1 MNTYH
6 LLAGGLYIWEGRGMF
21 LSTAHSDADVD
32 RVVEIFADS
41 VRAML
46 AGGFFEDDA
55 PTPPSGGGGR
65 SPFAAARVGG
75 PASTDAPVA
84 PAVVEAAVARLSAA
98 PVPPATGGG
107 IRFGISFFGHYASGY
122 DAQKYR
128 LLFEA
133 ARYAD
138 ASGFSSL
145 WLPERHFHAFGGLSP
160 NPSVLSAAL
169 ARETSHIQLRAG
181 SVVLPLHHP
190 VRVAEEWSMVDN
202 LSQGRVGI
210 ACASG
215 WHPNDFVFA
224 PEAFGNH
231 RELMFQR
238 IEQIQALWR
247 GEPLRVRDGST
258 KEIEVKLFPMPRQ
271 TELPIWVTI
280 VGNPDTYRRA
290 GEIGAGILTNLM
302 GQTVEALE
310 RNLALYRQALVEHG
324 HGVERSR
331 VSVLLHTFVCEDAAE
346 ARAVARAP
354 FIHYLRSSVGLFQ
367 NMVDSLGLQADVSTL
382 SEDDRDYLL
391 SVAYERY
398 VEHSALIGSPATCR
412 ALVERL
418 QAIGVDEIGCFIDF
432 GVDPD
437 TVLGRL
443 DQLALLKQSFEVAAA
458 DDDGAAERYPLVPA
472 QKGIW
477 FECQIS
483 HEAALSYNTTTV
495 LGLRGA
501 LDHAALARALQQVVD
516 RHAALRSVVEADG
529 EHQRVL
535 SAVEIGLPVV
545 DVSREADR
553 DAAIKQWFVDNNHRP
568 MDPGHGPLVRACLL
582 RKGEAEHL
590 LALTFHHVVIDGYSQ
605 EIVLQE
611 LAACYRAACR
621 GGAPG
626 LPAASPF
633 REQVERHQAYLRSD
647 RYQQDRAYW
656 RGQFASLPPSLE
668 LSGRHARPSAP
679 SHRARRH
686 HLTIDGE
693 RYARLQQL
701 SRKLGGTLFMTMLAS
716 VAVLL
721 QRLSGQAEMVI
732 GVPMVVGRAEGSEAS
747 LVGCTLN
754 LVPVRCD
761 GSGDPSFAEFLG
773 RIKRSVLEA
782 HAHADYPFGH
792 LLRDL
797 DLRASQRRPLAPVLF
812 NLNRSLA
819 LPQFDALQAWLEQSP
834 ISFSPDD
841 LTIDVMQLPD
851 RLQVMFQYQAVL
863 FEHEAIERMAAQF
876 VQLLDGIVADPACS
890 IGRLALLSAAERRQI
905 VDVWNA
911 GEPVP
916 APSETLH
923 AVFEAQ
929 VRRTP
934 EAIAVEHEGRQV
946 TYAELNARANRVA
959 HALRRL
965 GVGPDARVGL
975 CAERSVELVVGLL
988 GILKAGGGY
997 VPLDPSYPQDRL
1009 AYMLEDSAPVAVLAQ
1024 SNTREQLGALS
1035 VPVLDLESP
1044 LEEAEHDPQ
1053 VEGLQPHHLAYVI
1066 YTSGS
1071 TGQPKG
1077 VLVEHRQ
1084 VARLFTSTQ
1093 PWFGFGAED
1102 VWTLFHSFA
1111 FDFSV
1116 WELFGAL
1123 LHGGRL
1129 VVVPKLTA
1137 RSPQAFYSLLCEAG
1151 VTVLNQTPSAF
1162 RQLMA
1167 AQQEAPAARHR
1178 LRQVILGGEAL
1189 EVGALRPW
1197 YERAENA
1204 GTQLVNM
1211 YGITET
1217 TVHVSYRALE
1227 ADDAQGTGS
1236 PIGRRIPDLRAY
1248 VLDAHGEPVP
1258 VGGAGELYI
1267 GGAGVARGYLNRP
1280 ELTAERF
1287 VANPFH
1293 GEGRERMYRTGD
1305 LGRWLPDGSLE
1316 YLGRADAQVKLRG
1329 FRIELGEIEAR
1340 LSQCAGVREAVVTV
1354 REDAPGEQRLVA
1366 YYVSGEAIEA
1376 QALREQLQGSLPEY
1390 MVPAAYVRLEQLPL
1404 TSNGKLDRKGLPAPE
1419 GQAYASTA
1427 YEAPQGEVE
1436 QTLAAIW
1443 QTLLGVERVGRHDD
1457 FFALGGHSL
1466 QAVRLVAQVRTQL
1479 GAELGLTELFAQPS
1493 LSAVAQAIVRG
1504 QGSALPAITAAD
1516 RSEPLPLSFAQ
1527 QRLWLLAQMEGG
1539 SEAYHIPVG
1548 LRLKGELDEPAL
1560 RRSLDRIVARHEALR
1575 TRFEV
1580 QEGQAV
1586 QRVASADVGFA
1597 LDRVDLQGQA
1607 ESEQTL
1613 AVLSERE
1620 ANTPFDLEQGPL
1632 IRGCLVTL
1640 GEQEHVLLI
1649 TMHHIVSD
1657 GWSQGVLARELGT
1670 LYEAYRS
1677 GGEDPLPALPIQY
1690 ADYAV
1695 WQRRWLDGAEL
1706 QRQSTYWEQA
1716 LAGAPT
1722 LLSLP
1727 TDRVRPAQQDYAG
1740 GSVEVVFDAALSTGL
1755 RKLSQRHGTTLFMTM
1770 LAGWSALLS
1779 RLSGQ
1784 DEVVVG
1790 SPVANRTRSEVEGL
1804 IGFFVNTLALRVD
1817 VGSATVSE
1825 LLGRVKASVLE
1836 AQAHQDLPFE
1846 QVVERVK
1853 PVRSLSHSPIFQ
1865 AVFSWHNTDAVDL
1878 SLRALSLESLARENA
1893 TAKLDIQLE
1902 LAEVDGRIVGTLNY
1916 ATALFE
1922 RSTAQRY
1929 ADYLLRMLQA
1939 MVADDGQQ
1947 VGRIALLGEAERAQ
1961 VLQAWN
1967 ATERAWPAATLPA
1980 LFEAQVMR
1988 TPDAVALKHG
1998 DQQVSYRELDARA
2011 NRLAHHLREL
2021 GVAADVLVGLCVD
2034 RSIEMIVGLLGILKA
2049 GGAYVPLDP
2058 DYPQARLAYIFQD
2071 AMLSVLVSK
2080 RALAQQLPIAWTQ
2093 VVELDDAEPAW
2104 ADHPPTPPQVQGE
2117 PGQLA
2122 YVIYTSG
2129 STGQPKGVA
2138 VTHQGVASLV
2148 SSQCERFGVSS
2159 QSRVLQFASISFDAA
2174 VSEIGMGLL
2183 SGACLVLAPAQAL
2196 MPGAAL
2202 TSLLDRERITHV
2214 TLPPAVLALMPEQAL
2229 PADCHL
2235 IVAGEACPAPL
2246 VRRWSE
2252 GRTMINAYGPTEATV
2267 CATMSRALTRQDAP
2281 SIGGPIGNVRV
2292 YVLDAYL
2299 QPVPV
2304 GVTGELYLAGSG
2316 LARGY
2321 WQRAGLTA
2329 ERFMANPFA
2338 LGERMYKTG
2347 DLARWQP
2354 DCSLEY
2360 QGRADAQVKLR
2371 GFRIEL
2377 GEIEARLSQCA
2388 GVREAV
2394 VTVREDAPGE
2404 QRLVAYYVSGEA
2416 IEAQALREQLQANLP
2431 EYMVP
2436 AAYVRLEHLPLTPN
2450 GKLDRKGLPAPEGQ
2464 AYASTAYEAPQG
2476 EVEQTL
2482 AGIWQT
2488 LLSVERVGRHDDFF
2502 ALGGHSLQAV
2512 RLVAQVRT
2520 QLGAE
2525 LGLTELFA
2533 QPSLSAVAQAIVR
2546 GQGSALPAITAADRS
2561 EPLPLSFAQQRLWFL
2576 AQMEGGS
2583 EAYHIPVGLRLKGE
2597 LDEGALRRSL
2607 DRIVARH
2614 EALRTRFEVQ
2624 EGQAVQ
2630 RVASADVGLAL
2641 ESVDL
2646 STEEAPEHQLSLQA
2660 EAEARAPFDLEQ
2672 GPLIRGRLVKLGER
2686 EHVLLITMH
2695 HIVSD
2700 GWSQGVLARE
2710 LGSLYEAY
2718 RAGNADPLPALPIQ
2732 YADYAVWQRR
2742 WLEGAEL
2749 QRQGAYWE
2757 QALVGAQ
2764 TLLSLPTDRA
2774 RPAQQDYAGGSVEVV
2789 FDETLSTGLRKLS
2802 QRHGTTL
2809 FMTVLAGWSAL
2820 LSRLSGQEEVV
2831 VGSPVANR
2839 TRSEVEGLIGF
2850 FVNTLALRVEV
2861 GSATVS
2867 ELLERVKSRVLEAQA
2882 HQDLPFEQVVERVR
2896 PVRSLSHSPVFQAAL
2911 SWLNTEAV
2919 GLSLELEGLTIEGVD
2934 AGQAAAKFDLT
2945 LELRETSEGL
2955 AGSLD
2960 YATALFDRETIER
2973 YLGYLHRLLAAMVE
2987 NDSQEV
2993 NRIALLDEDER
3004 AQLLE
3009 SWNETKAA
3017 YPDASTIHGLFEAQ
3031 VRRTPEAIAVEHE
3044 GQQVSY
3050 AELNVRANR
3059 VAHALRRLG
3068 VGPDARVGLCAERS
3082 VELVIG
3088 LLGILKAGGGYVPLD
3103 PSYPQDRLAYML
3115 EDSAPAAVLTQGP
3128 VREQLG
3134 KLSVPV
3140 LDLASPLEGE
3150 AEHGPQ
3156 IEALKPHH
3164 LAYVIYT
3171 SGSTGRPKGV
3181 MNEHSGVVNR
3191 LWWAQQTYRLDASD
3205 RILQKTPFGFDV
3217 SVWELFWPL
3226 LAGARLVM
3234 ARPEGHKDPAYLA
3247 ATIEQAGIT
3256 TLHFVPSMLQLFLD
3270 QVEAGRC
3277 QGLRRILCSG
3287 EALPHA
3293 LQQRGLARFPQSEL
3307 HNLYGPTEAAID
3319 VTSWRCNAESH
3330 PGIVPIGRPI
3340 ANTQIYVLDVHQ
3352 QPVPLGVTGE
3362 IYIGGV
3368 GVARGYLNRPE
3379 LTAERFVA
3387 NPFHGEGRERMY
3399 RTGDL
3404 GRWLPDG
3411 SLEYQG
3417 RSDAQVKLRGF
3428 RIELGEIEARLSQCI
3443 GVREAVVTMRED
3455 VPGEQRLVAY
3465 YVSDEAIEAQVLREQ
3480 LQTSLPEYMV
3490 PAAYVRLERLPLTPN
3505 GKLDR
3510 KGLPAPDGQAYASSA
3525 YEAPQGEV
3533 EQTLASI
3540 WQTLLGVERV
3550 GRHDDFFA
3558 LGGHSLQA
3566 VRLMSLVEQAG
3577 WRADV
3582 SRLFLQPTLAGF
3594 SASITVADAVDI
3606 PANRIASGCTR
3617 ITPSMLP
3624 LASLSQAAIDRMAA
3638 QVPGGA
3644 ANIEDIYPLAP
3655 LQEGILYHHLMAKQR
3670 DPYLLFA
3677 MFRMDSRTRLEAF
3690 AQGLQS
3696 LIARHTILRTAVIW
3710 DGLDEPM
3717 QVVWRQARLERQPM
3731 RLDAADGDIAT
3742 QLKQR
3747 FDQGLHGLDLRQAPL
3762 MRLVFAEDAAS
3773 GGWVAM
3779 LVFHHM
3785 VDDATSMKWL
3795 GTELEACLANEARH
3809 LPRAIP
3815 FRNYVARTRQAI
3827 AGNAH
3832 EAFFREMLADVVEPT
3847 LPFGLQ
3853 DVRGGEL
3860 AIGQATR
3867 RLSGPLSRRLRQQ
3880 ARLLKVSAASLHH
3893 LAWARVVG
3901 ATSGRDDVVFGTV
3914 LMGRSQGGRGAE
3926 HTVGMFI
3933 NTLPLR
3939 VLLDDR
3945 MVSAGARDT
3954 HVRLAALMGH
3964 ESAPLAEAQR
3974 CSGVAAPQPL
3984 FGALLNYRQNMQQ
3997 PEPAGQVSAAWAGI
4011 DVLGMDERTNYPLTA
4026 VVDDLGD
4033 DFGLIVQTVPG
4044 MDAERI
4050 VGYLETALASLV
4062 ASLERGGRESLR
4074 SLTVLPE
4081 SERHQQIEA
4090 WNQTEAAYASA
4101 STLPGLVEAQAART
4115 QDAIAVEHG
4124 ASKLSYRELDRQAN
4138 RLAHRLIAQG
4148 VVPDARVGLC
4158 VERGLPMVISVLG
4171 ILKAGGSYVPLDPS
4185 YPRDRLAYMLEDS
4198 APVAVVAQSGTRDR
4212 LGERPVP
4219 MIDLDDEGWQTEPS
4233 HRPKVAGLSSHHAAY
4248 VIYTSG
4254 STGQPKGVTVEHR
4267 QVVNLLESMRGL
4279 LAMTEADRWLAVTT
4293 LGFDIAGLELY
4304 LPLISGA
4311 AVVVLDREESR
4322 NAQSLSA
4329 ALENSG
4335 ATVMQATPSTW
4346 RLLLESGWS
4355 GRPGLKALCGGEAL
4369 PGELSRRLRAR
4380 VGRLWNVYGP
4390 TETTIWSSAREVDAA
4405 DAGQGIVPIGRPI
4418 ANTQIYVL
4426 DVHQQPVPLGV
4437 TGEIYIG
4444 GAGVARGY
4452 LNRPELTA
4460 ERFVAN
4466 PFHGEGRERMYRTG
4480 DLGRWLPDGSLEYQ
4494 GRGDA
4499 QVKLRGFRIELGEI
4513 EARLSQCAGVRE
4525 AVVAVREDAPG
4536 EQRLVA
4542 YYVSGEAIEAQ
4553 ALREQLQASLPEY
4566 MVPAAYVKLEHLPL
4580 TPNGKLD
4587 RKVLPA
4593 PEDQAYASTAYEA
4606 PQGEVEQTLASIWQ
4620 TLLGVE
4626 RVGRHDDFF
4635 ALGGHSL
4642 QAVRLVAQVRTQL
4655 GAELGLTELFAQ
4667 PSLSAVAQA
4676 IVRGQGSALSAITVA
4691 DRSEPL
4697 PLSFAQQR
4705 LWFLAQME
4713 GGSEAYHIPV
4723 GLRLKGELD
4732 EGALRCALD
4741 RIVARHEALRT
4752 RFEVQEGQAVQRVAP
4767 ADVGLTLDCVDLS
4780 AEEASEH
4787 QLGLLAE
4794 AEARA
4799 PFDLEQGPLIRGRL
4813 VRLDEQENVLLIT
4826 MHHIVSDGWS
4836 QGVLARELGSL
4847 YEAYRAGNADPLP
4860 ALPIQY
4866 ADYAVWQ
4873 RRWLEGG
4880 ELQRQGS
4887 YWEQALAG
4895 APTLLSL
4902 PTDRARPAQ
4911 QDYAGGSVEVVFDET
4926 LSAGLRRLS
4935 QRHGTTLFM
4944 TVLAGWSALLSRLS
4958 GQDDVVVGSPV
4969 ANRTRSEV
4977 EGLIGFFVN
4986 TLALRVEVGGGTTV
5000 SDLLERAKA
5009 KVLEAQAHQD
5019 LPFEQVVERVRP
5031 VRSLSHSPVFQ
5042 AALSWLNT
5050 EAVGLSLELEGL
5062 TIDAVDAG
5070 QSAAKFDLTLELRE
5084 TSEGLAG
5091 SLDYATALFDRETI
5105 ERYLGY
5111 LHRLLTAM
5119 VENDSQQV
5127 NRIALLDEGERV
5139 RLLDSWTETKAPYP
5153 QASTIHGLFEAQ
5165 VRRTPE
5171 AIAVE
5176 HEGQQVSYAELNA
5189 RANRVAHALIGLGV
5203 GPDARV
5209 GLCAERSVELVVG
5222 LMGILKAGGGY
5233 VPLDPSYPQDRLA
5246 YMLEDSAPVAVL
5258 KQGPVR
5264 EQLGKLSVPVL
5275 DLASPL
5281 ESEAEH
5287 DPQVDVKPHHLA
5299 YVIYTSGSTGR
5310 PKGVMIEHRNTV
5322 NFLAW
5327 AAHAFPPASLAR
5339 TLFSTSLNFDLSV
5352 FECFAPLTTGGC
5364 IDIVVNV
5371 LALGD
5376 GTHDVRLINTVPS
5389 ALSALLESSGLDPA
5403 VEVVNVA
5410 GEALKREL
5418 VERLFAQ
5425 TQAQRLYNLY
5435 GPSETTTYSSWVC
5448 MDRQTGFQAHI
5459 GRPIANTQIYVLDV
5473 HQQPVPLGVT
5483 GEIYIGGAGVAR
5495 GYLNRPE
5502 LTAERF
5508 VANPFQ
5514 GEGRERMYK
5523 TGDLGRWLPDG
5534 SLEYRGR
5541 ADAQVKLRGFRIELG
5556 EIEAR
5561 LSQCA
5566 GVRGAVVTVREDTPG
5581 QPKLVAYYVSDEA
5594 IEAQALREQLQVSL
5608 PEYMVPAAYVRLEH
5622 LPLTP
5627 NGKLD
5632 RKGLPAPEGQA
5643 YASTAY
5649 EAPQGEVEIAL
5660 AGIWQTLLNVERVGR
5675 HDDFFNLGGHSLQAV
5690 RLVTQVRTQLGAELG
5705 LTELF
5710 AQPSLSAVAQAIVRG
5725 QGSALPAITVADRSE
5740 ALPLS
5745 FAQQRLW
5752 FLAQMDG
5759 GSEAYHIPVGLRLKG
5774 ELDEEALR
5782 RALDRIVARH
5792 EALRTRFEVQEGQ
5805 AVQHVVSADVGLTL
5819 DWGDLSAEEAS
5830 EHQLGLLTEA
5840 EARAPFDL
5848 EHGPLIRGRLVKL
5861 GEQEHVLL
5869 ITTHHIVSDGW
5880 SLGILARELGSL
5892 YEAYRAG
5899 KADPLPA
5906 LPIQYAD
5913 YAVWQRRWLE
5923 GGELQRQG
5931 TYWEQALAGAPT
5943 LLSLPTDR
5951 ARPAQQDYAG
5961 GSVEVVFDAEL
5972 STGLRRLSQRHGTTL
5987 FMTVLAGW
5995 SVLLSRLSGQDE
6007 VVVGSPVANRTRS
6020 EVEGLIGFFVNTLAL
6035 RVEVDG
6041 LTVSELLGRVKAKVL
6056 EAQAHQDLP
6065 FEQIV
6070 ERVRPVRSLSHSPV
6084 FQAALSWLNTEAVGL
6099 NLELDGLTIEGVDA
6113 GPAAA
6118 KFDLTLELR
6127 ETSEGL
6133 AGSLDYATTLFDQA
6147 TIERYLGYLHR
6158 LLKAMAADDSQEVNR
6173 IALLDEDERAQLLES
6188 WNETEATY
6196 PDASTI
6202 HGLFEAQV
6210 RRTPEAIAVEHEGQ
6224 QVSYAELNARAN
6236 RVAHALIGLGV
6247 GPDARVGLCA
6257 ERSVEL
6263 VVGLL
6268 GILKAGGGYIPLDPS
6283 YPQDR
6288 LAYMLE
6294 DSAPV
6299 AVLAQSNTRE
6309 QLGMLSVP
6317 VLDLASPLEGEAEH
6331 DPQVEGLQPHHLAYV
6346 IYTSGSTGQPKGVEA
6361 TIAGLANRL
6370 QWFIRD
6376 VLTEAPVTALK
6387 TSIGFVDAVTE
6398 TLGTLLAGGS
6408 LIVFDN
6414 AAVKDLS
6421 VFARRLRQTGVSHLV
6436 VVPSLLKYLL
6446 QSGETRLDGLRTLV
6460 CSGERLAPELA
6471 RQCLVAYPQVRLL
6484 NFYGSSEVNGDA
6496 TFYRYAGPEHV
6507 PTQSVIGRPI
6517 ANTQIYILDAYG
6529 APVPIGVPGEIH
6541 VGGACVARGYLH
6553 RPGLTAERFVADPFH
6568 GDSRARMYKTGDL
6581 GCWQADGN
6589 IVYLGRND
6597 HQVKLR
6603 GFRIEPG
6610 EIEARLAGCEGVREA
6625 VVLIRDDGVGEP
6637 RLVAYYSGPAALP
6650 AQALRAQLQAALPAY
6665 MVPAAYVYLER
6676 MPLTSSGKLNRHALP
6691 QPTAGAY
6698 VQHSYEAPRSGIET
6712 RLASIWQALLGVET
6726 IGRHDD
6732 FFALGGNSLQ
6742 AVRLIG
6748 LLAKADCRVTLTQ
6761 LLQHP
6766 NITSLAAVAE
6776 RDGMRTRD
6784 QTVPVRT
6791 TGSQRPLFLVHEIT
6805 GLDGYFTQLGACIDA
6820 DIPVY
6825 GLPAVGWGEPQLR
6838 TIEGLAKRLKAAMRV
6853 VQPHGPYR
6861 LAGWSFGGVLAYE
6874 IAIQLIG
6881 EDEAVEF
6888 LGLLDTRHPALVS
6901 GGKPKWAAE
6910 NRPHHAQLLEL
6921 CLAYWQQRSPGGPES
6936 AQLAGLA
6943 GVEDFSALL
6952 ECCRAQALL
6961 APDLADVTEP
6971 DLWHVLDRIVAH
6983 GDAQANYTV
6992 FPMPLKLH
7000 LFVAADEHRD
7010 GEPPPHRRWLGWNA
7024 ILPDTQLQRIVVPGT
7039 HQSMVLEHAQVLGEA
7054 LSAALHAAAGQ
7065 PQPALQEAHYTPLLT
7080 IDAGSHRRESIV
7092 CIPGAGDGVVRFM
7105 HLAEALG
7112 GARPLYGMQPRGVDG
7127 WRVPHSTVEAAAA
7140 AYVRALDAG
7149 QVARG
7154 IHLIGH
7160 SFGGWVALEM
7170 ALQLQAAGR
7179 AVASLT
7185 LLDCE
7190 APGSEAGWLGR
7201 TYTATAVLA
7210 KFVEAVELALGRSL
7224 GIDPAQLH
7232 AADEAEQ
7239 WRLIH
7244 AGMVGAGLI
7253 PRRSQPGMLRGPIR
7267 TFGTALRTPYR
7278 PGRLY
7283 TGPVRLVLADDPA
7296 LSREAN
7302 EREQCRTVS
7311 ELRGW
7316 APDLVAWRGPGNH
7329 FSLLT
7334 PPDVQQVA
7342 AWWEGLRAEEV
7353 AQPVT

>member
-1 MNTYH
+1 MELFARLKKEGVQFSVKDGSLVVRGNRQSLSDPAVAAALREHKAALIALIQSGTGTQADEALAPPGIEAGCERITPAMLPLATLSQDAIDRIVSQVPGGAANIEDIYPLAPLQEGILYH
-6 LLAGGLYIWEGRGMF
+6 HLAAQQGDPYVLHAMFGMADRERVDAFAQALQAVIDRHPILRTAVVWQGLDEPMQVVWRHAGLVVEEVALEPGADPAGQLRSMFDPRRRPLLAIGQAPLVKLVYAGDATTGRCVAMLLF
-21 LSTAHSDADVD
+21 HHLVLDHLALERVRQEMQAHLSGQAAWLPAVVPYRDYVAQAKQRVSQAEHEAFFCEMLGDVD
-32 RVVEIFADS
+32 TPTLPFGLQDVQGDGGAIEEATLRLDAALSARLRQQARQAGVSAASLHHLAWARVVAVLS
-41 VRAML
+41 GR
-46 AGGFFEDDA
+46 DDVVFG
-55 PTPPSGGGGR
+55 TVLLGRLQGGR
-65 SPFAAARVGG
+65 SAERALGLFINTLPLRV
-75 PASTDAPVA
+75 
-84 PAVVEAAVARLSAA
+84 AVHGQDVLAGAQAVHARLSALLGHEHA
-98 PVPPATGGG
+98 PLALAQ
-107 IRFGISFFGHYASGY
+107 RCSGV
-122 DAQKYR
+122 AAPQPLFSALLNYR
-128 LLFEA
+128 
-133 ARYAD
+133 
-138 ASGFSSL
+138 
-145 WLPERHFHAFGGLSP
+145 H
-160 NPSVLSAAL
+160 SAAPAASAATAPAWSGIDVL
-169 ARETSHIQLRAG
+169 EMKERTNYPLTV
-181 SVVLPLHHP
+181 SVDDLG
-190 VRVAEEWSMVDN
+190 D
-202 LSQGRVGI
+202 G
-210 ACASG
+210 
-215 WHPNDFVFA
+215 F
-224 PEAFGNH
+224 
-231 RELMFQR
+231 ELTVQS
-238 IEQIQALWR
+238 A
-247 GEPLRVRDGST
+247 
-258 KEIEVKLFPMPRQ
+258 
-271 TELPIWVTI
+271 
-280 VGNPDTYRRA
+280 
-290 GEIGAGILTNLM
+290 AGIDPARIAGYLETALTSL
-302 GQTVEALE
+302 TEALE
-310 RNLALYRQALVEHG
+310 RG
-324 HGVERSR
+324 G
-331 VSVLLHTFVCEDAAE
+331 
-346 ARAVARAP
+346 RAP
-354 FIHYLRSSVGLFQ
+354 LH
-367 NMVDSLGLQADVSTL
+367 SL
-382 SEDDRDYLL
+382 
-391 SVAYERY
+391 
-398 VEHSALIGSPATCR
+398 
-412 ALVERL
+412 
-418 QAIGVDEIGCFIDF
+418 
-432 GVDPD
+432 
-437 TVLGRL
+437 TVLP
-443 DQLALLKQSFEVAAA
+443 
-458 DDDGAAERYPLVPA
+458 AAERQL
-472 QKGIW
+472 I
-477 FECQIS
+477 
-483 HEAALSYNTTTV
+483 
-495 LGLRGA
+495 
-501 LDHAALARALQQVVD
+501 LARWNET
-516 RHAALRSVVEADG
+516 AADYARQAS
-529 EHQRVL
+529 L
-535 SAVEIGLPVV
+535 SAL
-545 DVSREADR
+545 
-553 DAAIKQWFVDNNHRP
+553 
-568 MDPGHGPLVRACLL
+568 
-582 RKGEAEHL
+582 
-590 LALTFHHVVIDGYSQ
+590 
-605 EIVLQE
+605 
-611 LAACYRAACR
+611 
-621 GGAPG
+621 
-626 LPAASPF
+626 
-633 REQVERHQAYLRSD
+633 
-647 RYQQDRAYW
+647 
-656 RGQFASLPPSLE
+656 
-668 LSGRHARPSAP
+668 
-679 SHRARRH
+679 
-686 HLTIDGE
+686 
-693 RYARLQQL
+693 
-701 SRKLGGTLFMTMLAS
+701 
-716 VAVLL
+716 
-721 QRLSGQAEMVI
+721 
-732 GVPMVVGRAEGSEAS
+732 
-747 LVGCTLN
+747 
-754 LVPVRCD
+754 
-761 GSGDPSFAEFLG
+761 
-773 RIKRSVLEA
+773 
-782 HAHADYPFGH
+782 
-792 LLRDL
+792 
-797 DLRASQRRPLAPVLF
+797 
-812 NLNRSLA
+812 
-819 LPQFDALQAWLEQSP
+819 
-834 ISFSPDD
+834 
-841 LTIDVMQLPD
+841 
-851 RLQVMFQYQAVL
+851 
-863 FEHEAIERMAAQF
+863 
-876 VQLLDGIVADPACS
+876 
-890 IGRLALLSAAERRQI
+890 
-905 VDVWNA
+905 
-911 GEPVP
+911 
-916 APSETLH
+916 
-923 AVFEAQ
+923 FEAQ
-929 VRRTP
+929 VVRAP
-934 EAIAVEHEGRQV
+934 EAIAIEQDARQLS
-946 TYAELNARANRVA
+946 YRALNALANRLAWRLREAGVKPGDPVA
-959 HALRRL
+959 LL
-965 GVGPDARVGL
+965 LD
-975 CAERSVELVVGLL
+975 RSIELVASELA
-988 GILKAGGGY
+988 ILKCGAVY
-997 VPLDPSYPQDRL
+997 VPLDRNAPQARQRFL
-1009 AYMLEDSAPVAVLAQ
+1009 LEDVEAGLLLSESGLEAPALVGLRRIDVD
-1024 SNTREQLGALS
+1024 GALS
-1035 VPVLDLESP
+1035 DSAVDANLPPVPGG
-1044 LEEAEHDPQ
+1044 EAAAC
-1053 VEGLQPHHLAYVI
+1053 VM

-1071 TGQPKG
+1071 TGLPKG
-1077 VLVEHRQ
+1077 VVVPHRAIGRLALNNGYAALDADDR
-1084 VARLFTSTQ
+1084 VAFASNPAFDASTL
-1093 PWFGFGAED
+1093 D
-1102 VWTLFHSFA
+1102 VWP
-1111 FDFSV
+1111 
-1116 WELFGAL
+1116 AL
-1123 LHGGRL
+1123 LNGGRL
-1129 VVVPKLTA
+1129 VIIDQP
-1137 RSPQAFYSLLCEAG
+1137 
-1151 VTVLNQTPSAF
+1151 TVL
-1162 RQLMA
+1162 
-1167 AQQEAPAARHR
+1167 APERFA
-1178 LRQVILGGEAL
+1178 EAL
-1189 EVGALRPW
+1189 RRGQVSVLWMTAGQFHQYAPSLIGVFPQLRYLMTGGDVLDPATIAMVLREGAPKHLL
-1197 YERAENA
+1197 N
-1204 GTQLVNM
+1204 G
-1211 YGITET
+1211 YGPTET
-1217 TVHVSYRALE
+1217 TVFATTHPIQAVVAGRSI
-1227 ADDAQGTGS
+1227 
-1236 PIGRRIPDLRAY
+1236 PIGRPIANTQLY
-1248 VLDAHGEPVP
+1248 VLDADRQPVP
-1258 VGGAGELYI
+1258 VGVTGEIYV
-1267 GGAGVARGYLNRP
+1267 GGAGVGLGYLNRP

-1293 GEGRERMYRTGD
+1293 GEGRERMYKTGD

-1316 YLGRADAQVKLRG
+1316 YQCRADAQIKLRG

-1340 LSQCAGVREAVVTV
+1340 LSQCAGVRESVVIV
-1354 REDAPGEQRLVA
+1354 REDTPGERRLVA
-1366 YYVSGEAIEA
+1366 YYVSDEANVSGEAIEA
-1376 QALREQLQGSLPEY
+1376 QALREQLQSSLPEY
-1390 MVPAAYVRLEQLPL
+1390 MVPAAYVKLERLPL
-1404 TSNGKLDRKGLPAPE
+1404 TPNGKLDRRGLPAPE
-1419 GQAYASTA
+1419 GQAYASTV

-1436 QTLAAIW
+1436 QTLAGIW

-1504 QGSALPAITAAD
+1504 QGSVLPAITVAD

-1527 QRLWLLAQMEGG
+1527 QRLWFLAQMEGG
-1539 SEAYHIPVG
+1539 REAYHIPVG
-1548 LRLKGELDEPAL
+1548 LRLKGELDEDAL

-1586 QRVASADVGFA
+1586 QRVASAAIGFA
-1597 LDRVDLQGQA
+1597 LDRADLQGQA
-1607 ESEQTL
+1607 DREQTL
-1613 AVLSERE
+1613 ATLSERE

-1632 IRGCLVTL
+1632 IRGRLVKL
-1640 GEQEHVLLI
+1640 AEQEHVLLI

-1657 GWSQGVLARELGT
+1657 GWSQGVLARELGA

-1677 GGEDPLPALPIQY
+1677 GGKDPLP
-1690 ADYAV
+1690 V
-1695 WQRRWLDGAEL
+1695 
-1706 QRQSTYWEQA
+1706 
-1716 LAGAPT
+1716 
-1722 LLSLP
+1722 
-1727 TDRVRPAQQDYAG
+1727 
-1740 GSVEVVFDAALSTGL
+1740 
-1755 RKLSQRHGTTLFMTM
+1755 
-1770 LAGWSALLS
+1770 
-1779 RLSGQ
+1779 
-1784 DEVVVG
+1784 
-1790 SPVANRTRSEVEGL
+1790 
-1804 IGFFVNTLALRVD
+1804 
-1817 VGSATVSE
+1817 
-1825 LLGRVKASVLE
+1825 
-1836 AQAHQDLPFE
+1836 
-1846 QVVERVK
+1846 
-1853 PVRSLSHSPIFQ
+1853 
-1865 AVFSWHNTDAVDL
+1865 
-1878 SLRALSLESLARENA
+1878 
-1893 TAKLDIQLE
+1893 
-1902 LAEVDGRIVGTLNY
+1902 
-1916 ATALFE
+1916 
-1922 RSTAQRY
+1922 
-1929 ADYLLRMLQA
+1929 
-1939 MVADDGQQ
+1939 
-1947 VGRIALLGEAERAQ
+1947 
-1961 VLQAWN
+1961 
-1967 ATERAWPAATLPA
+1967 
-1980 LFEAQVMR
+1980 
-1988 TPDAVALKHG
+1988 
-1998 DQQVSYRELDARA
+1998 
-2011 NRLAHHLREL
+2011 
-2021 GVAADVLVGLCVD
+2021 
-2034 RSIEMIVGLLGILKA
+2034 
-2049 GGAYVPLDP
+2049 
-2058 DYPQARLAYIFQD
+2058 
-2071 AMLSVLVSK
+2071 
-2080 RALAQQLPIAWTQ
+2080 
-2093 VVELDDAEPAW
+2093 
-2104 ADHPPTPPQVQGE
+2104 
-2117 PGQLA
+2117 
-2122 YVIYTSG
+2122 
-2129 STGQPKGVA
+2129 
-2138 VTHQGVASLV
+2138 
-2148 SSQCERFGVSS
+2148 
-2159 QSRVLQFASISFDAA
+2159 
-2174 VSEIGMGLL
+2174 
-2183 SGACLVLAPAQAL
+2183 
-2196 MPGAAL
+2196 
-2202 TSLLDRERITHV
+2202 
-2214 TLPPAVLALMPEQAL
+2214 
-2229 PADCHL
+2229 
-2235 IVAGEACPAPL
+2235 
-2246 VRRWSE
+2246 
-2252 GRTMINAYGPTEATV
+2252 
-2267 CATMSRALTRQDAP
+2267 
-2281 SIGGPIGNVRV
+2281 
-2292 YVLDAYL
+2292 
-2299 QPVPV
+2299 
-2304 GVTGELYLAGSG
+2304 
-2316 LARGY
+2316 
-2321 WQRAGLTA
+2321 
-2329 ERFMANPFA
+2329 
-2338 LGERMYKTG
+2338 
-2347 DLARWQP
+2347 
-2354 DCSLEY
+2354 
-2360 QGRADAQVKLR
+2360 
-2371 GFRIEL
+2371 
-2377 GEIEARLSQCA
+2377 
-2388 GVREAV
+2388 
-2394 VTVREDAPGE
+2394 
-2404 QRLVAYYVSGEA
+2404 
-2416 IEAQALREQLQANLP
+2416 
-2431 EYMVP
+2431 
-2436 AAYVRLEHLPLTPN
+2436 
-2450 GKLDRKGLPAPEGQ
+2450 
-2464 AYASTAYEAPQG
+2464 
-2476 EVEQTL
+2476 
-2482 AGIWQT
+2482 
-2488 LLSVERVGRHDDFF
+2488 
-2502 ALGGHSLQAV
+2502 
-2512 RLVAQVRT
+2512 
-2520 QLGAE
+2520 
-2525 LGLTELFA
+2525 
-2533 QPSLSAVAQAIVR
+2533 
-2546 GQGSALPAITAADRS
+2546 
-2561 EPLPLSFAQQRLWFL
+2561 
-2576 AQMEGGS
+2576 
-2583 EAYHIPVGLRLKGE
+2583 
-2597 LDEGALRRSL
+2597 
-2607 DRIVARH
+2607 
-2614 EALRTRFEVQ
+2614 
-2624 EGQAVQ
+2624 
-2630 RVASADVGLAL
+2630 
-2641 ESVDL
+2641 
-2646 STEEAPEHQLSLQA
+2646 
-2660 EAEARAPFDLEQ
+2660 
-2672 GPLIRGRLVKLGER
+2672 
-2686 EHVLLITMH
+2686 
-2695 HIVSD
+2695 
-2700 GWSQGVLARE
+2700 
-2710 LGSLYEAY
+2710 
-2718 RAGNADPLPALPIQ
+2718 LPIQ

-2749 QRQGAYWE
+2749 QRQGVYWE
-2757 QALVGAQ
+2757 QALAGAP

-2789 FDETLSTGLRKLS
+2789 FDEALSAGLKRLS

-2820 LSRLSGQEEVV
+2820 LSRLSGQDEVV
-2831 VGSPVANR
+2831 VGSPIANR

-2850 FVNTLALRVEV
+2850 FVNTLAMRVEV

-2867 ELLERVKSRVLEAQA
+2867 ELLERVKSRVLEAQV

-2896 PVRSLSHSPVFQAAL
+2896 PVRSLSHSPVFQAAV

-2919 GLSLELEGLTIEGVD
+2919 GLSLELEGLAIEGVD
-2934 AGQAAAKFDLT
+2934 AGQAAAKFDLS

-2973 YLGYLHRLLAAMVE
+2973 YLGYLHRLLVAMVE

-3050 AELNVRANR
+3050 AELNARANR
-3059 VAHALRRLG
+3059 VAHALIGLG
-3068 VGPDARVGLCAERS
+3068 VGPDARVGLSAERS
-3082 VELVIG
+3082 VELVVG

-3115 EDSAPAAVLTQGP
+3115 EDSAPAAVLAQSNT
-3128 VREQLG
+3128 REQLG

-3140 LDLASPLEGE
+3140 LDLASTLEGE
-3150 AEHGPQ
+3150 AEHDPQ
-3156 IEALKPHH
+3156 VMGLEPHH

-3181 MNEHSGVVNR
+3181 MNEHRGVVNR

-3205 RILQKTPFGFDV
+3205 RVLQKTPFGFDV

-3270 QVEAGRC
+3270 QVDAGRC

-3293 LQQRGLARFPQSEL
+3293 LQQRCLVRFPQSEL

-3319 VTSWRCNAESH
+3319 VTAWRCNAESH

-3352 QPVPLGVTGE
+3352 QPAPLGVTGE

-3455 VPGEQRLVAY
+3455 TPGEQRLVAY

-3510 KGLPAPDGQAYASSA
+3510 KGLPAPDGQAYASTA

-3594 SASITVADAVDI
+3594 SASITVARAVDI

-3624 LASLSQAAIDRMAA
+3624 LASLSQAAIDRLAA

-3655 LQEGILYHHLMAKQR
+3655 LQEGILYHYLMAKQR

-3717 QVVWRQARLERQPM
+3717 QVVWRQATLERQPM

-3762 MRLVFAEDAAS
+3762 MRLVFAEDVAR

-3827 AGNAH
+3827 AGKAH

-3926 HTVGMFI
+3926 RTVGMFI

-3945 MVSAGARDT
+3945 MVSVGARDT

-4062 ASLERGGRESLR
+4062 ASLERGGRESVR

-4081 SERHQQIEA
+4081 AERHQQIEA

-4101 STLPGLVEAQAART
+4101 STLPGLVEAQATRT
-4115 QDAIAVEHG
+4115 PDAIAVEHG
-4124 ASKLSYRELDRQAN
+4124 ASKLSYWELDRQAN

-4158 VERGLPMVISVLG
+4158 VERGLPMVIGVLG

-4212 LGERPVP
+4212 LGERPVAV
-4219 MIDLDDEGWQTEPS
+4219 IDLDEVSWQTEPS

-4254 STGQPKGVTVEHR
+4254 STGRPKGVTVEHR

-4311 AVVVLDREESR
+4311 AVIVLDREASR

-4329 ALENSG
+4329 ALEGSG

-4405 DAGQGIVPIGRPI
+4405 DAGQGVVPIGRPI

-4426 DVHQQPVPLGV
+4426 DVRQQPVPLGV

-4444 GAGVARGY
+4444 GDGVARGY

-4460 ERFVAN
+4460 ERFVEN

-4494 GRGDA
+4494 GRADA

-4525 AVVAVREDAPG
+4525 AVVTVREDAPG

-4553 ALREQLQASLPEY
+4553 TLREQLQASLPEY

-4587 RKVLPA
+4587 RKALPT
-4593 PEDQAYASTAYEA
+4593 PEGQAYASTAYEA
-4606 PQGEVEQTLASIWQ
+4606 PQGEVEVALAGIWQ

-4676 IVRGQGSALSAITVA
+4676 IVRGQGTALPAITAA

-4732 EGALRCALD
+4732 EPALRRSLD

-4752 RFEVQEGQAVQRVAP
+4752 CFATEDGQAVQRVAP
-4767 ADVGLTLDCVDLS
+4767 ADVGFALDHVDLQGQADREQALAALS
-4780 AEEASEH
+4780 EREANT
-4787 QLGLLAE
+4787 
-4794 AEARA
+4794 
-4799 PFDLEQGPLIRGRL
+4799 PFDLEQGPLIRGCL
-4813 VRLDEQENVLLIT
+4813 VKLGEQEHVLLIT

-4836 QGVLARELGSL
+4836 QGVLARELGAL
-4847 YEAYRAGNADPLP
+4847 YEAYLSGGEDPLP

-4873 RRWLEGG
+4873 RRWLEGE
-4880 ELQRQGS
+4880 ELQRQGA

-4911 QDYAGGSVEVVFDET
+4911 QDYAGGSVEVVFDAE
-4926 LSAGLRRLS
+4926 LSTGLRKLS
-4935 QRHGTTLFM
+4935 QRHGATLFM

-4958 GQDDVVVGSPV
+4958 GQDEVVVGSPV

-4986 TLALRVEVGGGTTV
+4986 TLALRVEVGGTTV
-5000 SDLLERAKA
+5000 SELLDRVKA
-5009 KVLEAQAHQD
+5009 RVLEAQAHQD

-5050 EAVGLSLELEGL
+5050 EAVGLSLELDGL
-5062 TIDAVDAG
+5062 TIEGVDAG
-5070 QSAAKFDLTLELRE
+5070 QAAAKFDLTLELRE
-5084 TSEGLAG
+5084 TSEGLTG
-5091 SLDYATALFDRETI
+5091 SLDYATALFDRATI
-5105 ERYLGY
+5105 ERYLVY
-5111 LHRLLTAM
+5111 LHRLLKAM
-5119 VENDSQQV
+5119 AADDSQEV
-5127 NRIALLDEGERV
+5127 NRIALLDEDERAQ
-5139 RLLDSWTETKAPYP
+5139 LLDSWNETKVAYP
-5153 QASTIHGLFEAQ
+5153 QASTIHSLFEAQ

-5176 HEGQQVSYAELNA
+5176 HEGRQVSYAELNA

-5209 GLCAERSVELVVG
+5209 GLCAERSIELVVG
-5222 LMGILKAGGGY
+5222 LLGILKAGGGY

-5258 KQGPVR
+5258 TQGPVR

-5281 ESEAEH
+5281 EGEAEH
-5287 DPQVDVKPHHLA
+5287 DPQVDGLEPHHLA

-5322 NFLAW
+5322 NFLVW
-5327 AAHAFPPASLAR
+5327 AASAFPPASLAR

-5425 TQAQRLYNLY
+5425 TQAKRLYNLY

-5459 GRPIANTQIYVLDV
+5459 GRPIANTQIYVLDAY
-5473 HQQPVPLGVT
+5473 QQPVPLGVT

-5534 SLEYRGR
+5534 SLEYQGR

-5566 GVRGAVVTVREDTPG
+5566 GVREAVVTVREDTPG

-5608 PEYMVPAAYVRLEH
+5608 PEYMVPAAYVRLAH

-5632 RKGLPAPEGQA
+5632 RKSLPAPEGQA

-5649 EAPQGEVEIAL
+5649 EAPQGEVEVAL
-5660 AGIWQTLLNVERVGR
+5660 AGIWQTLLSVERVGR
-5675 HDDFFNLGGHSLQAV
+5675 HDDFFALGGHSLQAV
-5690 RLVTQVRTQLGAELG
+5690 RLVAQVRTQLGAELG

-5740 ALPLS
+5740 TLPLS

-5752 FLAQMDG
+5752 FLAQMEG
-5759 GSEAYHIPVGLRLKG
+5759 GSEAYHIPVGLRLQG
-5774 ELDEEALR
+5774 ELDEDALR
-5782 RALDRIVARH
+5782 RSLDRIVARH

-5805 AVQHVVSADVGLTL
+5805 AVQRVAPADVGLTL
-5819 DWGDLSAEEAS
+5819 DWVDLSAEEAS

-5972 STGLRRLSQRHGTTL
+5972 STGLRRLSQRHGATL

-5995 SVLLSRLSGQDE
+5995 SALLSRLSGQDE

-6035 RVEVDG
+6035 RVEVSG
-6041 LTVSELLGRVKAKVL
+6041 ATVSELLGRVKAKVL

-6065 FEQIV
+6065 FEQVV

-6113 GPAAA
+6113 GQAAA

-6133 AGSLDYATTLFDQA
+6133 TGSLDYATALFDRA

-6158 LLKAMAADDSQEVNR
+6158 LLAAMVENDSQEVNR

-6188 WNETEATY
+6188 WNETKAAY

-6236 RVAHALIGLGV
+6236 RLAHALIGLGV
-6247 GPDARVGLCA
+6247 GTDARVGLCA

-6263 VVGLL
+6263 VIGLL
-6268 GILKAGGGYIPLDPS
+6268 GILKAGGGYVPLDPS

-6408 LIVFDN
+6408 LVVFDN

-6471 RQCLVAYPQVRLL
+6471 RQCLAAYPQVRLL

-6517 ANTQIYILDAYG
+6517 ANTQLYILDAYG

-6568 GDSRARMYKTGDL
+6568 GDGRARMYKTGDL

-6712 RLASIWQALLGVET
+6712 RLASIWQALLGVEA

-6766 NITSLAAVAE
+6766 NIASLAAVAE
-6776 RDGMRTRD
+6776 RDGMWARD
-6784 QTVPVRT
+6784 QAVPVRT

-6838 TIEGLAKRLKAAMRV
+6838 TIEGLAKRLKAAMRA

-7010 GEPPPHRRWLGWNA
+7010 DEPPPHRRWLGWNA

-7210 KFVEAVELALGRSL
+7210 KFVEAVELALGKSL

-7232 AADEAEQ
+7232 AADEVEQ

-7267 TFGTALRTPYR
+7267 TFGAALRTPYR

-7342 AWWEGLRAEEV
+7342 AWWEGQRAEEV

>member
-1 MNTYH
+1 MSKNDQTLPRDPDTLVALLESLAATRPDDTAYVFLQDGDEGESRMTYAELRDAARRVAVHLLGNGCGQDDPVLLIFNPGLDYICALFGCLYAGAIPVPAYPPAHARRLERLQAVAVDAGARFALTVSEELSRIASFETQQGKRLPVERWLAIDRADSDAGDWTDPGLDGSRIAFLQYTSGSTGAPKGVMVTHRNLFANVAAMTAEGRMGRDEVMVYWLPPYHDFGLIGGILQPLVLGCTVVLMRPAAFLLNPYRWLKAITDYRATVAGAPNFAFDLCVRSITSAQRATLDLSSLRVLASGAEPVRPGTLEKFTAAFAPHGFNPAAWFAAYGMAEATLLIAFGWAIRFQGQPRCLPFSRSALQKGMAVAADDEADRIALASHGSALTGHRLAIVDPETLRRCEPGRVGEIWVSGPSVAQGYWRRDEDSRRSFAGEMAEPADGERYLRTGDLGFLHAGELYICGRLKDLIILNGLNIYPQDVELAAFESHARLRENGTIAFAVDRDDTEQLVIVQELEFRQPVEPGMFECMASAVSMNVGVTPDVIVLVKAGAIPRTSSGKIRRQQCRADFLADRLPAMARWDRPVLAASPVLVAPGAPVPAAAAREPVAVSAAVVEARLRAELAARLGLDAEAIDREQPFAFYGLDSMSAVQLAEALSVWMRVTVAPVVFWEHPNIARLAGFLAELSAAGQGDRHPAEAAPAAPVQAADAPIAVIGLGCRFPGADDADAFWDALAGQVDAIGAVPQARRAAGTFDEPRAEVPSQVRLGGFLDRVDAFDAAFFSISPLEAARMDPQQRLALEVAWQALEDAGIAASGLAGSTTGVFIGISTHDYENLQDRAGSELSVYSATGNAGSIVANRLSYCLDLRGPSLAIDTACSSSLVAVHAACQSLRDGESTLALAGGVNLVLSTLSSEPFARAGMLSPDGRCKAFDASANGYVRGEGCGVVVLKRLSDALRDGDPVRAVILGSAVMQDGRGNGLIAPNGSAQAAVVRQALARARLRPEQIGYIEAHGTGTALGDPIELNALKSVFAHAPEAGRCAVGSVKTNIGHLEAAAGVASLIKVVLALEHETLPANLHYREPNPHCALDGSALSIVSRSQPWPGNAGRRHAGISSFGFGGTLAHMIVAQAPPAATAHGAQWPWHLLSLSAKTAPALEAMTEAVAGQLRDLPDGALADAAYTHQAGRSAFAWRRMLVARDREDAAEALRARDPRRVFTAQVRPAVPAPVVFMFPGQGAQQVGMARELYQEIAAFRAVVDRCAQVLRERAGFDLIQSLYGDGDPEASHLALTRTEAAQPALFVIEYALARLWMDWGVQPAALIGHSVGEYVAACLAGVFSIDDALVLVAERGRLMQSLPAGAMLSVALDEASLRAQLDGTLALAAVNGRQRCVVAGETTAVAALERRLDAQGISHRRLATSHAFHSPMTEPILPAFADSVARLTLRAPAIPFVSNLTGAWIEPAQATDPGYWAAHLRGTVRFADGLQTLMQGGPHAWIEVGPGQTLSALARPCAGDALVLPSLGGGEGPKSDLAVLLGSAGQLWLAGQALDWRALYAGQQRRTLRLAPYPFQRERHWLDAPAAPQQDAQASVEPSRAVTSMPVAAAMSSSVSNSASRAQAIQGALRGMVAKMLHADVARVDPDLPLLELGADSLMMVQAIGSIEQTYGVTVTVRQLFEELTTIAAIADYVDRQMPRDARVGAAAEAPATVPAAAVMPMATPMPAPAPAAPVAAIAVDARPDAVPPLAAIPALPQSSLERLLSQQLDALSQLTARQLALLQGGTVAATAGVPASVAGETSSVVPTVMPAAVPVVAPAPAPASTAAPGGTHKPYVPYQPVRVTAKADPFRDLSARQRAYLDGFVARYTERTRGSKALVQRYRPVLADNRVSAGFRFSTKEMLYPVVSERSEGAYLWDPDGNAYIDLTMGFGVNLFGHRPAFVQEALDAQLKTGLELGPQTRLAGEVAELVTRLTGLERVAFCNSGTEAIMLALRLARTVTRRDKIVVFAGSYHGWSDDTLMVADGAGTVAMAPGLQPGASAHTIVLDYGAPESLARIREHAHELAAVLVEPVQSRRPHWQPREFLHALRELTREHGIALIFDEIIMGFRLHPGGAQAWYGIEADMATYGKVIGGGMPAGMVAGSAAYLDAVDGGQWRYGDASYPQADTTFYAGTFCKHPLMLVAARAVLQRLAQEGPALQETLNARTAELVRRLNGVFADARVPVRAVHCGSSFRLLEASPSIDLLYYH

-46 AGGFFEDDA
+46 DGGFFEDGA

-75 PASTDAPVA
+75 PVSTEAPVA
-84 PAVVEAAVARLSAA
+84 PAVAEAAVARLSAA

-138 ASGFSSL
+138 AGGFSSL

-224 PEAFGNH
+224 PEAFGSH

-238 IEQIQALWR
+238 IEQIQGLWR
-247 GEPLRVRDGST
+247 GEPLRVRDGSSR
-258 KEIEVKLFPMPRQ
+258 EIEVKLFPMPRQ
-271 TELPIWVTI
+271 PELPIWITI

-443 DQLALLKQSFEVAAA
+443 DQLALLKQSFETAAV
-458 DDDGAAERYPLVPA
+458 DDGAAERYPLVPA

-516 RHAALRSVVEADG
+516 RHAALHSVVEADG

-535 SAVEIGLPVV
+535 PAVEVGLPVV
-545 DVSREADR
+545 DFSREADR
-553 DAAIKQWFVDNNHRP
+553 DAAIGQWFVDNNHRP

-590 LALTFHHVVIDGYSQ
+590 LAITFHHVIIDGYSQ

-656 RGQFASLPPSLE
+656 RGQFGSLPPSLE

-701 SRKLGGTLFMTMLAS
+701 SRKLGGTLFMTMLAG

-721 QRLSGQAEMVI
+721 QRLSRQAQMVI

-851 RLQVMFQYQAVL
+851 RLQVMFQYQEVL

-890 IGRLALLSAAERRQI
+890 IGRLALLSAEERRQI

-916 APSETLH
+916 EPSETLH

-934 EAIAVEHEGRQV
+934 EAIAVEHEGRRV
-946 TYAELNARANRVA
+946 SYAELNARANRVA
-959 HALRRL
+959 HALIGL

-1024 SNTREQLGALS
+1024 SNTREPLGALS
-1035 VPVLDLESP
+1035 VPVLDLENP
-1044 LEEAEHDPQ
+1044 LEGEAEHDPQ
-1053 VEGLQPHHLAYVI
+1053 VTGLEPHHLAYVI

-1137 RSPQAFYSLLCEAG
+1137 RSPQAFYALLCEAG

-1204 GTQLVNM
+1204 GTQLANM

-1227 ADDAQGTGS
+1227 AADAQGTGS
-1236 PIGRRIPDLRAY
+1236 PIGRRIPDLRVY

-1258 VGGAGELYI
+1258 VGVTGEMYI

-1280 ELTAERF
+1280 ELTAARF
-1287 VANPFH
+1287 VVNPFH

-1305 LGRWLPDGSLE
+1305 LARWLPDGSLE
-1316 YLGRADAQVKLRG
+1316 YQGRADAQVKLRG

-1354 REDAPGEQRLVA
+1354 REDVPGEQRLVA

-1390 MVPAAYVRLEQLPL
+1390 MVPAAYVRLAHLPL

-1427 YEAPQGEVE
+1427 YEAPQGAVE
-1436 QTLAAIW
+1436 QTLAGIW

-1466 QAVRLVAQVRTQL
+1466 QAVRLVTQVRVQL
-1479 GAELGLTELFAQPS
+1479 GAELGLTALFAQPS

-1504 QGSALPAITAAD
+1504 QGSALQAITAAD
-1516 RSEPLPLSFAQ
+1516 RSEALPLSFAQ

-1548 LRLKGELDEPAL
+1548 LRLKGELDEDAL
-1560 RRSLDRIVARHEALR
+1560 GRALDRIVARHEALR

-1580 QEGQAV
+1580 QEGQAI

-1607 ESEQTL
+1607 DREQTL
-1613 AVLSERE
+1613 AALSERE

-1632 IRGCLVTL
+1632 IRGCLVKL

-1657 GWSQGVLARELGT
+1657 GWSQGVLARELGA

-1695 WQRRWLDGAEL
+1695 WQRRWLEGGEL
-1706 QRQSTYWEQA
+1706 QRQGAYWEQA

-1727 TDRVRPAQQDYAG
+1727 TDRARPAQQDYAG
-1740 GSVEVVFDAALSTGL
+1740 GSVEVVFDETLSADL
-1755 RKLSQRHGTTLFMTM
+1755 KRLSQRHGTTLFMTV

-1804 IGFFVNTLALRVD
+1804 IGFFVNTLALRVE

-1825 LLGRVKASVLE
+1825 LLDRVKAKVLE

-1865 AVFSWHNTDAVDL
+1865 AVFSWHNTEAVDL

-1902 LAEVDGRIVGTLNY
+1902 LAEADGRIVGTLNY

-1929 ADYLLRMLQA
+1929 ADYLQRMLQA

-1988 TPDAVALKHG
+1988 TPDAVALKHA

-2080 RALAQQLPIAWTQ
+2080 RALAQRLPIAWTQ

-2104 ADHPPTPPQVQGE
+2104 ADYPPTPPQVQGE

-2148 SSQCERFGVSS
+2148 YSQCERFGVSS

-2183 SGACLVLAPAQAL
+2183 CGACLVLAPAQAM

-2202 TSLLDRERITHV
+2202 THLLDRERITHV

-2235 IVAGEACPAPL
+2235 IVAGEACPASL

-2267 CATMSRALTRQDAP
+2267 CATMSRALSAQDAP

-2304 GVTGELYLAGSG
+2304 GVTGEFYIAGSG

-2338 LGERMYKTG
+2338 SGERMYKTG
-2347 DLARWQP
+2347 DLGRWLP
-2354 DCSLEY
+2354 DGSLEY

-2377 GEIEARLSQCA
+2377 GEIEARLLQCA
-2388 GVREAV
+2388 GVSEAV

-2416 IEAQALREQLQANLP
+2416 IEAQTLREQLQASLP

-2488 LLSVERVGRHDDFF
+2488 LLGVERVGRHDDFF

-2546 GQGSALPAITAADRS
+2546 GQGSALPAITVADRG
-2561 EPLPLSFAQQRLWFL
+2561 EALPLSFAQQRLWFL

-2597 LDEGALRRSL
+2597 LDEDALRRSL

-2614 EALRTRFEVQ
+2614 EALRTRFVTE

-2630 RVASADVGLAL
+2630 RVASADVGFAL
-2641 ESVDL
+2641 DRVDL
-2646 STEEAPEHQLSLQA
+2646 QGQA
-2660 EAEARAPFDLEQ
+2660 ESGQTLATLSEREANTPFDLAH
-2672 GPLIRGRLVKLGER
+2672 GPLIRGRLVKLGEQ

-2710 LGSLYEAY
+2710 LGALYEAY
-2718 RAGNADPLPALPIQ
+2718 RAGNSDPLPALPIQ

-2757 QALVGAQ
+2757 QALAGAP

-2774 RPAQQDYAGGSVEVV
+2774 RPPQQDYAGGSVEVV
-2789 FDETLSTGLRKLS
+2789 FDEALSAGLRKLS

-2861 GSATVS
+2861 SGATVS
-2867 ELLERVKSRVLEAQA
+2867 ELLGRVKSQVLEAQA

-2973 YLGYLHRLLAAMVE
+2973 YLGYLQRLLKAMVE

-2993 NRIALLDEDER
+2993 SQIGLLDEGER

-3031 VRRTPEAIAVEHE
+3031 VRRTPEAIAVVHE
-3044 GQQVSY
+3044 GRQVSY
-3050 AELNVRANR
+3050 AELNARANR
-3059 VAHALRRLG
+3059 VAHALIGLG
-3068 VGPDARVGLCAERS
+3068 VGPDARVGLCVERS
-3082 VELVIG
+3082 VELVVG

-3115 EDSAPAAVLTQGP
+3115 EDSAPVAVLTQGL

-3134 KLSVPV
+3134 MLSVPV
-3140 LDLASPLEGE
+3140 LDLDGPQED
-3150 AEHGPQ
+3150 AEHDPQ
-3156 IEALKPHH
+3156 VTGLEPHH

-3181 MNEHSGVVNR
+3181 MNEHRGVVNR

-3205 RILQKTPFGFDV
+3205 RVLQKTPFGFDV

-3277 QGLRRILCSG
+3277 QGLRRMLCSG

-3293 LQQRGLARFPQSEL
+3293 LQQRSLARFPHSEL

-3319 VTSWRCNAESH
+3319 VTAWRCNAEIH

-3340 ANTQIYVLDVHQ
+3340 ANTQIYVLDAHR

-3379 LTAERFVA
+3379 LTAERFVV

-3417 RSDAQVKLRGF
+3417 RADAQVKLRGF
-3428 RIELGEIEARLSQCI
+3428 RIELGEIEARLLQCA
-3443 GVREAVVTMRED
+3443 GVSEAVVTMRED

-3465 YVSDEAIEAQVLREQ
+3465 YVSGEAIEAQTLREQ
-3480 LQTSLPEYMV
+3480 LQASLPEYMV

-3510 KGLPAPDGQAYASSA
+3510 KGLPAPDGQAYASTA

-3533 EQTLASI
+3533 EQTLAGI

-3677 MFRMDSRTRLEAF
+3677 MFRMDSRARLEAF

-3696 LIARHTILRTAVIW
+3696 LIVRHTILRTAVIW

-3717 QVVWRQARLERQPM
+3717 QVVWRQAALERQQM

-3762 MRLVFAEDAAS
+3762 MRLVFAEDAAR

-3785 VDDATSMKWL
+3785 IDDATSMKWL
-3795 GTELEACLANEARH
+3795 HTELEACLANEARH

-3853 DVRGGEL
+3853 DARGDDL

-3893 LAWARVVG
+3893 LAWARVVS

-3964 ESAPLAEAQR
+3964 EYAPLAEAQR

-3984 FGALLNYRQNMQQ
+3984 FGALLNYRQNMPQ

-4026 VVDDLGD
+4026 VVDDLGE
-4033 DFGLIVQTVPG
+4033 DFGLIVQSVPG

-4081 SERHQQIEA
+4081 AERHQQIDG
-4090 WNQTEAAYASA
+4090 WNRTQAAYASA

-4115 QDAIAVEHG
+4115 PDAIAVEHG

-4138 RLAHRLIAQG
+4138 RLAHRLIARG

-4158 VERGLPMVISVLG
+4158 VERGLPMVIGVLG

-4212 LGERPVP
+4212 LGDRPVAVV
-4219 MIDLDDEGWQTEPS
+4219 DLDEASWQTEPS
-4233 HRPKVAGLSSHHAAY
+4233 HRPEVAGLSSHHAAY

-4254 STGQPKGVTVEHR
+4254 STGRPKGVTVEHR

-4311 AVVVLDREESR
+4311 VVVVLDREASR

-4329 ALENSG
+4329 ALEGSG

-4369 PGELSRRLRAR
+4369 PGELAGRLRTR

-4390 TETTIWSSAREVDAA
+4390 TETTIWSSAREVDAT
-4405 DAGQGIVPIGRPI
+4405 DAGQGVVPIGRPI
-4418 ANTQIYVL
+4418 ANTQMYVL
-4426 DVHQQPVPLGV
+4426 DGHQQPVPLGV

-4460 ERFVAN
+4460 ERFVEN

-4494 GRGDA
+4494 GRADA

-4525 AVVAVREDAPG
+4525 AVVTVREDVPG

-4553 ALREQLQASLPEY
+4553 TLREQLQSRLPEY
-4566 MVPAAYVKLEHLPL
+4566 MVPAAYVRLERLPL

-4587 RKVLPA
+4587 RKGLPA
-4593 PEDQAYASTAYEA
+4593 PEGQAYASTAYEA
-4606 PQGEVEQTLASIWQ
+4606 PQGEVEQTLAGIWQ

-4642 QAVRLVAQVRTQL
+4642 QAVRLVAQVR
-4655 GAELGLTELFAQ
+4655 
-4667 PSLSAVAQA
+4667 S
-4676 IVRGQGSALSAITVA
+4676 
-4691 DRSEPL
+4691 
-4697 PLSFAQQR
+4697 
-4705 LWFLAQME
+4705 
-4713 GGSEAYHIPV
+4713 
-4723 GLRLKGELD
+4723 
-4732 EGALRCALD
+4732 
-4741 RIVARHEALRT
+4741 
-4752 RFEVQEGQAVQRVAP
+4752 
-4767 ADVGLTLDCVDLS
+4767 
-4780 AEEASEH
+4780 
-4787 QLGLLAE
+4787 
-4794 AEARA
+4794 
-4799 PFDLEQGPLIRGRL
+4799 
-4813 VRLDEQENVLLIT
+4813 
-4826 MHHIVSDGWS
+4826 
-4836 QGVLARELGSL
+4836 
-4847 YEAYRAGNADPLP
+4847 
-4860 ALPIQY
+4860 
-4866 ADYAVWQ
+4866 
-4873 RRWLEGG
+4873 
-4880 ELQRQGS
+4880 
-4887 YWEQALAG
+4887 
-4895 APTLLSL
+4895 
-4902 PTDRARPAQ
+4902 
-4911 QDYAGGSVEVVFDET
+4911 
-4926 LSAGLRRLS
+4926 
-4935 QRHGTTLFM
+4935 
-4944 TVLAGWSALLSRLS
+4944 
-4958 GQDDVVVGSPV
+4958 
-4969 ANRTRSEV
+4969 
-4977 EGLIGFFVN
+4977 
-4986 TLALRVEVGGGTTV
+4986 
-5000 SDLLERAKA
+5000 
-5009 KVLEAQAHQD
+5009 
-5019 LPFEQVVERVRP
+5019 
-5031 VRSLSHSPVFQ
+5031 
-5042 AALSWLNT
+5042 
-5050 EAVGLSLELEGL
+5050 
-5062 TIDAVDAG
+5062 
-5070 QSAAKFDLTLELRE
+5070 
-5084 TSEGLAG
+5084 
-5091 SLDYATALFDRETI
+5091 
-5105 ERYLGY
+5105 
-5111 LHRLLTAM
+5111 
-5119 VENDSQQV
+5119 
-5127 NRIALLDEGERV
+5127 
-5139 RLLDSWTETKAPYP
+5139 
-5153 QASTIHGLFEAQ
+5153 
-5165 VRRTPE
+5165 
-5171 AIAVE
+5171 
-5176 HEGQQVSYAELNA
+5176 
-5189 RANRVAHALIGLGV
+5189 
-5203 GPDARV
+5203 
-5209 GLCAERSVELVVG
+5209 
-5222 LMGILKAGGGY
+5222 
-5233 VPLDPSYPQDRLA
+5233 
-5246 YMLEDSAPVAVL
+5246 
-5258 KQGPVR
+5258 
-5264 EQLGKLSVPVL
+5264 
-5275 DLASPL
+5275 
-5281 ESEAEH
+5281 
-5287 DPQVDVKPHHLA
+5287 
-5299 YVIYTSGSTGR
+5299 
-5310 PKGVMIEHRNTV
+5310 
-5322 NFLAW
+5322 
-5327 AAHAFPPASLAR
+5327 
-5339 TLFSTSLNFDLSV
+5339 
-5352 FECFAPLTTGGC
+5352 
-5364 IDIVVNV
+5364 
-5371 LALGD
+5371 
-5376 GTHDVRLINTVPS
+5376 
-5389 ALSALLESSGLDPA
+5389 
-5403 VEVVNVA
+5403 
-5410 GEALKREL
+5410 
-5418 VERLFAQ
+5418 
-5425 TQAQRLYNLY
+5425 
-5435 GPSETTTYSSWVC
+5435 
-5448 MDRQTGFQAHI
+5448 
-5459 GRPIANTQIYVLDV
+5459 
-5473 HQQPVPLGVT
+5473 
-5483 GEIYIGGAGVAR
+5483 
-5495 GYLNRPE
+5495 
-5502 LTAERF
+5502 
-5508 VANPFQ
+5508 
-5514 GEGRERMYK
+5514 
-5523 TGDLGRWLPDG
+5523 
-5534 SLEYRGR
+5534 
-5541 ADAQVKLRGFRIELG
+5541 
-5556 EIEAR
+5556 
-5561 LSQCA
+5561 
-5566 GVRGAVVTVREDTPG
+5566 
-5581 QPKLVAYYVSDEA
+5581 
-5594 IEAQALREQLQVSL
+5594 
-5608 PEYMVPAAYVRLEH
+5608 
-5622 LPLTP
+5622 
-5627 NGKLD
+5627 
-5632 RKGLPAPEGQA
+5632 
-5643 YASTAY
+5643 
-5649 EAPQGEVEIAL
+5649 
-5660 AGIWQTLLNVERVGR
+5660 
-5675 HDDFFNLGGHSLQAV
+5675 
-5690 RLVTQVRTQLGAELG
+5690 QLGAELG

-5725 QGSALPAITVADRSE
+5725 QGSALPAITVADRSGP
-5740 ALPLS
+5740 LPLS

-5752 FLAQMDG
+5752 FLAQMEG

-5774 ELDEEALR
+5774 ELDEDALR

-5792 EALRTRFEVQEGQ
+5792 EALRTCFVTEEGQ
-5805 AVQHVVSADVGLTL
+5805 AVQRVASADVGFALDCVDLQGQADREQALATL
-5819 DWGDLSAEEAS
+5819 SEREAN
-5830 EHQLGLLTEA
+5830 T
-5840 EARAPFDL
+5840 PFDL
-5848 EHGPLIRGRLVKL
+5848 AHGPLIRGCLVKL

-5869 ITTHHIVSDGW
+5869 ITMHHIVSDGW
-5880 SLGILARELGSL
+5880 SQGVLARELGTL
-5892 YEAYRAG
+5892 YEAYRSG
-5899 KADPLPA
+5899 GEDPLPA

-5931 TYWEQALAGAPT
+5931 TYWE
-5943 LLSLPTDR
+5943 
-5951 ARPAQQDYAG
+5951 
-5961 GSVEVVFDAEL
+5961 
-5972 STGLRRLSQRHGTTL
+5972 
-5987 FMTVLAGW
+5987 
-5995 SVLLSRLSGQDE
+5995 
-6007 VVVGSPVANRTRS
+6007 
-6020 EVEGLIGFFVNTLAL
+6020 
-6035 RVEVDG
+6035 
-6041 LTVSELLGRVKAKVL
+6041 
-6056 EAQAHQDLP
+6056 
-6065 FEQIV
+6065 
-6070 ERVRPVRSLSHSPV
+6070 
-6084 FQAALSWLNTEAVGL
+6084 
-6099 NLELDGLTIEGVDA
+6099 
-6113 GPAAA
+6113 
-6118 KFDLTLELR
+6118 
-6127 ETSEGL
+6127 
-6133 AGSLDYATTLFDQA
+6133 
-6147 TIERYLGYLHR
+6147 
-6158 LLKAMAADDSQEVNR
+6158 
-6173 IALLDEDERAQLLES
+6173 
-6188 WNETEATY
+6188 
-6196 PDASTI
+6196 
-6202 HGLFEAQV
+6202 
-6210 RRTPEAIAVEHEGQ
+6210 
-6224 QVSYAELNARAN
+6224 
-6236 RVAHALIGLGV
+6236 
-6247 GPDARVGLCA
+6247 
-6257 ERSVEL
+6257 
-6263 VVGLL
+6263 
-6268 GILKAGGGYIPLDPS
+6268 
-6283 YPQDR
+6283 
-6288 LAYMLE
+6288 
-6294 DSAPV
+6294 
-6299 AVLAQSNTRE
+6299 
-6309 QLGMLSVP
+6309 
-6317 VLDLASPLEGEAEH
+6317 
-6331 DPQVEGLQPHHLAYV
+6331 
-6346 IYTSGSTGQPKGVEA
+6346 
-6361 TIAGLANRL
+6361 
-6370 QWFIRD
+6370 
-6376 VLTEAPVTALK
+6376 
-6387 TSIGFVDAVTE
+6387 
-6398 TLGTLLAGGS
+6398 
-6408 LIVFDN
+6408 
-6414 AAVKDLS
+6414 
-6421 VFARRLRQTGVSHLV
+6421 
-6436 VVPSLLKYLL
+6436 
-6446 QSGETRLDGLRTLV
+6446 
-6460 CSGERLAPELA
+6460 
-6471 RQCLVAYPQVRLL
+6471 
-6484 NFYGSSEVNGDA
+6484 
-6496 TFYRYAGPEHV
+6496 
-6507 PTQSVIGRPI
+6507 
-6517 ANTQIYILDAYG
+6517 
-6529 APVPIGVPGEIH
+6529 
-6541 VGGACVARGYLH
+6541 
-6553 RPGLTAERFVADPFH
+6553 
-6568 GDSRARMYKTGDL
+6568 
-6581 GCWQADGN
+6581 
-6589 IVYLGRND
+6589 
-6597 HQVKLR
+6597 
-6603 GFRIEPG
+6603 
-6610 EIEARLAGCEGVREA
+6610 
-6625 VVLIRDDGVGEP
+6625 
-6637 RLVAYYSGPAALP
+6637 
-6650 AQALRAQLQAALPAY
+6650 
-6665 MVPAAYVYLER
+6665 
-6676 MPLTSSGKLNRHALP
+6676 
-6691 QPTAGAY
+6691 
-6698 VQHSYEAPRSGIET
+6698 
-6712 RLASIWQALLGVET
+6712 
-6726 IGRHDD
+6726 
-6732 FFALGGNSLQ
+6732 
-6742 AVRLIG
+6742 
-6748 LLAKADCRVTLTQ
+6748 
-6761 LLQHP
+6761 
-6766 NITSLAAVAE
+6766 
-6776 RDGMRTRD
+6776 
-6784 QTVPVRT
+6784 
-6791 TGSQRPLFLVHEIT
+6791 
-6805 GLDGYFTQLGACIDA
+6805 
-6820 DIPVY
+6820 
-6825 GLPAVGWGEPQLR
+6825 
-6838 TIEGLAKRLKAAMRV
+6838 
-6853 VQPHGPYR
+6853 
-6861 LAGWSFGGVLAYE
+6861 
-6874 IAIQLIG
+6874 
-6881 EDEAVEF
+6881 
-6888 LGLLDTRHPALVS
+6888 
-6901 GGKPKWAAE
+6901 
-6910 NRPHHAQLLEL
+6910 
-6921 CLAYWQQRSPGGPES
+6921 
-6936 AQLAGLA
+6936 
-6943 GVEDFSALL
+6943 
-6952 ECCRAQALL
+6952 
-6961 APDLADVTEP
+6961 
-6971 DLWHVLDRIVAH
+6971 
-6983 GDAQANYTV
+6983 
-6992 FPMPLKLH
+6992 
-7000 LFVAADEHRD
+7000 
-7010 GEPPPHRRWLGWNA
+7010 
-7024 ILPDTQLQRIVVPGT
+7024 
-7039 HQSMVLEHAQVLGEA
+7039 
-7054 LSAALHAAAGQ
+7054 
-7065 PQPALQEAHYTPLLT
+7065 
-7080 IDAGSHRRESIV
+7080 
-7092 CIPGAGDGVVRFM
+7092 
-7105 HLAEALG
+7105 
-7112 GARPLYGMQPRGVDG
+7112 
-7127 WRVPHSTVEAAAA
+7127 
-7140 AYVRALDAG
+7140 
-7149 QVARG
+7149 
-7154 IHLIGH
+7154 
-7160 SFGGWVALEM
+7160 
-7170 ALQLQAAGR
+7170 
-7179 AVASLT
+7179 
-7185 LLDCE
+7185 
-7190 APGSEAGWLGR
+7190 
-7201 TYTATAVLA
+7201 
-7210 KFVEAVELALGRSL
+7210 
-7224 GIDPAQLH
+7224 
-7232 AADEAEQ
+7232 
-7239 WRLIH
+7239 
-7244 AGMVGAGLI
+7244 
-7253 PRRSQPGMLRGPIR
+7253 
-7267 TFGTALRTPYR
+7267 
-7278 PGRLY
+7278 
-7283 TGPVRLVLADDPA
+7283 
-7296 LSREAN
+7296 
-7302 EREQCRTVS
+7302 
-7311 ELRGW
+7311 
-7316 APDLVAWRGPGNH
+7316 
-7329 FSLLT
+7329 
-7334 PPDVQQVA
+7334 
-7342 AWWEGLRAEEV
+7342 
-7353 AQPVT
+7353 